1 MTDEALVERIVAA
14 ARAPDETTAT
24 EIALLR
30 AIASTRDEGRRAAM
44 QRSAVD
50 VLGTVTSV
58 AASIIRAI
66 LL

>member
-1 MTDEALVERIVAA
+1 MTDELLVERIVEA
-14 ARAPDETTAT
+14 ARAPDQTSAT

-44 QRSAVD
+44 QRRAVD
-50 VLGTVTSV
+50 VLGEVTAV
-58 AASIIRAI
+58 AAALIKAI